1 MNISSKQIKQWVLT
15 EGFQKVGIASAKLI
29 PHAGFKLKE
38 WLDKGFH
45 GSMEWM
51 RKRERERGDV
61 RKYFPEAKSIISVGM
76 NYYTGFSQ
84 SELPSEYQF
93 SNYAWGD
100 DYHVVLKSRL
110 FKVLKKIKVQEPN
123 VNGLVCV
130 DTSPI
135 MEKVWAQEAGL
146 GWQGK
151 HTNLITR
158 DYGSWI
164 FLGEIILDI
173 ELETDPPFDE
183 DLCGT
188 CTACIDACPTEALDE
203 YQIDSRKCISYL
215 TIEHRGKFEKEDDKK
230 LNRWIYGCDICQ
242 EVCPWNEK
250 FGQSSEESGFS
261 PRNEILEWDTE
272 KWNVL
277 DEEGFRKLFHYSAVK
292 RTKFSGLKRN
302 IESNQLNKKK
312 EI

>member
-29 PHAGFKLKE
+29 PHAQFKLKE
-38 WLDKGFH
+38 WLQIGNH
-45 GSMEWM
+45 GSMEWIK
-51 RKRERERGDV
+51 KREKERGDV
-61 RKYFPEAKSIISVGM
+61 REYFPEAKSIISVGL

-84 SELPSEYQF
+84 DDLSSEYKF

-100 DYHVVLKSRL
+100 DYHIVMKSKL
-110 FKVLKKIKVQEPN
+110 FKVLKKIKEQEPN
-123 VNGLVCV
+123 LKGLVCV

-135 MEKVWAQEAGL
+135 MEKVWAQESGL

-164 FLGEIILDI
+164 FLGEIILNI

-188 CTACIDACPTEALDE
+188 CTACIDACPTQALDE

-215 TIEHRGKFEKEDDKK
+215 TIEHRGKFEGEDDKK

-250 FGQSSEESGFS
+250 FGQKTNEHAFF
-261 PRNEILEWDTE
+261 PRKEILEWKSE
-272 KWNVL
+272 QWNAI
-277 DEEGFRKLFHYSAVK
+277 DEEGFRKLFRNSAVK
-292 RTKFSGLKRN
+292 RTKYSGLKRN
-302 IESNQLNKKK
+302 IVSNQLNKKE

>member
-1 MNISSKQIKQWVLT
+1 MNISSYQIKKWILDT
-15 EGFQKVGIASAKLI
+15 GFQKVGIASARSNPKARSQLS
-29 PHAGFKLKE
+29 E
-38 WLDKGFH
+38 WLKKGNH
-45 GSMEWM
+45 GSMEWIK
-51 RKRERERGDV
+51 KREKERGDI
-61 RKYFPEAKSIISVGM
+61 KEYFPEAKSIISVGM
-76 NYYTGFSQ
+76 NYYSGFSQ
-84 SELPSEYQF
+84 DDLPSDHRF

-100 DYHVVLKSRL
+100 DYHNVLKQRL
-110 FKVLKKIKVQEPN
+110 FRVLKKIKEQEPS

-130 DTSPI
+130 DTSPV

-173 ELETDPPFDE
+173 ELESDPPFEE

-188 CTACIDACPTEALDE
+188 CTACIDACPTQALDE

-215 TIEHRGKFEKEDDKK
+215 TIEHRGEFDEEDNKK
-230 LNRWIYGCDICQ
+230 LNNWIYGCDICQ

-250 FGQSSEESGFS
+250 FGKISEESAFL
-261 PRNEILEWDTE
+261 PRKEILEWDNE
-272 KWNVL
+272 KWNSL
-277 DEEGFRKLFHYSAVK
+277 DELGFRKLFLNSAVK

-302 IESNQLNKKK
+302 IKSNN
-312 EI
+312 